1 MTTKFPAEIDQ
12 FDNPQPNDS
21 QAQARTHSDQHGD
34 ANDAIEAV
42 QRKIGTDGTSD
53 PETLDFKVGALENI
67 ADGLGSAAFQPSNA
81 FATASQGGRADSA
94 VQPDQLNSTKAEL
107 ESEIDTIRDSVF
119 AGSPIYA
126 DVSTGLAAVA
136 DGAQFKVQ
144 SGDSNVAYK
153 VYVRVNSSSASL
165 ITDVPA
171 AQALAAKADVS
182 DVNALRLNT
191 GLSTS
196 MVNSSIGSTT
206 STTTSASTNLVLA
219 NATPTPYRAL
229 LLRAQIGFRA
239 AATGEIHVLSPR
251 ADGIGTRTIAI
262 FPVSR
267 PAAGIASIDLNIIA
281 DAGSYIAYKA
291 LTGVN
296 LTFDTP
302 GGTQIGTARWNPED
316 TVAVGDVQGPP
327 VLSYTGRLAL
337 RVDISGTGSDP
348 LDAQVTRAAAQAM
361 EADSL
366 ARKASDFLGL
376 AAIGTEA
383 VAVGSVSDSYTG
395 NAAAQY
401 GYGPADPSPGG
412 AVSLIQAVYAGSGVA
427 IIEAQGPDRVVT
439 FKEAVPFE
447 DGLNTWQAG
456 THFTPFDVPVGGHV
470 YVRVGSGNNIRF
482 ASGGGPSLSTS
493 GFPQAGGIGDVQ
505 DWGTAAV
512 RVALRV
518 EYQTLSI
525 KLSDVVGEAIPPSLL
540 EERFDGAMAGWT
552 LAGAIVSQGRLV
564 SAVSSSWGNRCIPTY
579 YGKSL
584 LMRRTLT
591 AYADVTAAAQVWGIG
606 FVRDSGGTV
615 LDSPVAIVDGATGQL
630 RVYKWNGTTAPGAAA
645 AEIAV
650 PWTLAGSQVR
660 LDMQRSWFSTKFI
673 LTNRKSGEK
682 VELVLDYG
690 AGTGADSGRAWG
702 APCLVFPSTTAG
714 GVAVDRFR
722 MVADYPFPAARPAAV
737 LLLGDSITEGSQIG
751 GLPYPEYDKTW
762 SRMVES
768 ERAGKGSLDTVVMAR
783 GGQLSS
789 HAVSAMGE
797 AVSLCG
803 RDTVVVVTLGTNDAL
818 TAGTQ
823 AAWRSNMTA
832 ILNALRKRT
841 SRIAI
846 GCLPP
851 LNGTP
856 AGLRAQMNTD
866 IVGGYFGA
874 DLLPP
879 VRFDLALSANNDGAT
894 WDPVMN
900 SGDNVHPGVA
910 GNQAMLARLRLDLP
924 EAFE

>member
-1 MTTKFPAEIDQ
+1 MTTFNTGNPVPSTAVKDLY
-12 FDNPQPNDS
+12 DN
-21 QAQARTHSDQHGD
+21 AQNLDAGINGSARTWVDRRGETRRSWNG
-34 ANDAIEAV
+34 IEAEF
-42 QRKIGTDGTSD
+42 D
-53 PETLDFKVGALENI
+53 EFLAN
-67 ADGLGSAAFQPSNA
+67 GSTIEFPTWAAAS
-81 FATASQGGRADSA
+81 TAAG
-94 VQPDQLNSTKAEL
+94 
-107 ESEIDTIRDSVF
+107 
-119 AGSPIYA
+119 AGSIPLNRQVSVIGDMGSHTDPVSGLTVPNSGRFIMVA
-126 DVSTGLAAVA
+126 AGLEFRSPDVLS
-136 DGAQFKVQ
+136 Q
-144 SGDSNVAYK
+144 
-153 VYVRVNSSSASL
+153 
-165 ITDVPA
+165 
-171 AQALAAKADVS
+171 KADQTPVRLGTGVS
-182 DVNALRLNT
+182 FQVE
-191 GLSTS
+191 S
-196 MVNSSIGSTT
+196 SSIGSVT
-206 STTTSASTNLVLA
+206 STTTSASNNLVLA
-219 NATPTPYRAL
+219 NAVPLPSRAL
-229 LLRAQIGFRA
+229 LRRVSARFRA
-239 AATGEIHVLSPR
+239 AASGEVHVLSPVG
-251 ADGIGTRTIAI
+251 DGIRTRTVAI
-262 FPVSR
+262 YPMSI
-267 PAAGIASIDLNIIA
+267 PAAGVASIGIDLVA
-281 DAGSYIAYKA
+281 EEGSFIAYKA

-296 LTFDTP
+296 LAFDTP

-316 TVAVGDVQGPP
+316 STAVGDVQSPP

-337 RVDISGTGSDP
+337 QVDLQSIDGQP
-348 LDAQVTRAAAQAM
+348 LDTRVASVEVQASAA
-361 EADSL
+361 EAGS
-366 ARKASDFLGL
+366 RKASEFLDL
-376 AAIGTEA
+376 PAVGTKL
-383 VAVGSVSDSYTG
+383 VSVGSVSEAYTG
-395 NAAAQY
+395 NASAAY
-401 GYGPADPSPGG
+401 GYGPADASPGG
-412 AVSLIQAVYAGSGVA
+412 SVERIQAIYSGAGVA
-427 IIEAQGPDRVVT
+427 IIEAQDASRVVT
-439 FKEAVPFE
+439 FRHAIPFV
-447 DGLNTWQAG
+447 DGLNTWVAG
-456 THFTPFDVPVGGHV
+456 QDFPEVDVPAGGHV
-470 YVRVGSGNNIRF
+470 YLRSGSGNHVRF
-482 ASGGGPSLSTS
+482 LSGGGPSLSTS
-493 GFPQAGGIGDVQ
+493 GFPQATEVGQVQ
-505 DWGTAAV
+505 DWGTSAV
-512 RVALRV
+512 RVAVLV
-518 EYQTLSI
+518 EYRTLERTLLDLIGPEFSPVLI
-525 KLSDVVGEAIPPSLL
+525 DESFSAPPVGWS
-540 EERFDGAMAGWT
+540 F
-552 LAGAIVSQGRLV
+552 AGAAVSGGNLV
-564 SAVSSSWGNRCIPTY
+564 SADSASWGNRCIPTY
-579 YGKSL
+579 YGRSL

-591 AYADVTAAAQVWGIG
+591 AYADITAAAQVWGIG

-660 LDMQRSWFSTKFI
+660 LDMQRSWFSTKFA